1 MYHYFYDHMHTR
13 EVGAHDIMLTD
24 KLQMSCLAS
33 SSKRM
38 QIHAEN
44 KKEKVLSEKGK
55 TKERLTEEIGK
66 VLQQVEAVKATTSEL
81 DWEVDECYNKA
92 EGAVAGVETIIAK
105 GNALMMAA
113 TEKRKLVDELQ
124 IADQRSEDIF
134 LCCLS
139 RCDCQKLCCH
149 FFPVWTFS
157 QLSLFL
163 NIVSLIPN
171 VHAFSLRT

>member
-1 MYHYFYDHMHTR
+1 
-13 EVGAHDIMLTD
+13 
-24 KLQMSCLAS
+24 
-33 SSKRM
+33 M
-38 QIHAEN
+38 QIHAEI
-44 KKEKVLSEKGK
+44 KTEEVLSEKGK
-55 TKERLTEEIGK
+55 TKESLTEEIGK
-66 VLQQVEAVKATTSEL
+66 VLQQVEAVKATISEL
-81 DWEVDECYNKA
+81 DWEVDECYDKA

-105 GNALMMAA
+105 GNALMMVA

-139 RCDCQKLCCH
+139 RCDCQKFCCH

>member
-13 EVGAHDIMLTD
+13 EVGAHDIMLTE

-38 QIHAEN
+38 QIHAEI
-44 KKEKVLSEKGK
+44 KKEEVLSEKGK
-55 TKERLTEEIGK
+55 TKESLTEEIGK
-66 VLQQVEAVKATTSEL
+66 VLQQVEAVKATISEL
-81 DWEVDECYNKA
+81 DWEVDECYDKV

-105 GNALMMAA
+105 GNALMMVA

-139 RCDCQKLCCH
+139 RCDCQKFCCH

>member
-66 VLQQVEAVKATTSEL
+66 VLQQVEVMKATISDL
-81 DWEVDECYNKA
+81 DREVAECCDKA
-92 EGAVAGVETIIAK
+92 EEAGADVQTIVGK
-105 GNALMMAA
+105 GNALRRAA
-113 TEKRKLVDELQ
+113 TEKRKLVDEFQ
-124 IADQRSEDIF
+124 IAAKNMKE
-134 LCCLS
+134 
-139 RCDCQKLCCH
+139 
-149 FFPVWTFS
+149 
-157 QLSLFL
+157 
-163 NIVSLIPN
+163 
-171 VHAFSLRT
+171 